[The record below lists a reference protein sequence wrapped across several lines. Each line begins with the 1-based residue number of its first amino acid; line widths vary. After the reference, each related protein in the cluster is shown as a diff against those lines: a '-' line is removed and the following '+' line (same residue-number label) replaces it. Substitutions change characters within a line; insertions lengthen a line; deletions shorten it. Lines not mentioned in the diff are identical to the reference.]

1 MARPNPE
8 RRHKKTP
15 VTKIVIIGI
24 IVVAVIVAL
33 YYGIFYGLYDYYE
46 EQEEPA
52 VIEEPVSE
60 KESSNIENGKAIH
73 FYGSNL
79 NRQFV

>member
-8 RRHKKTP
+8 RKHKKTP

-52 VIEEPVSE
+52 VIEEPVGENSSLN
-60 KESSNIENGKAIH
+60 KEYGKTI
-73 FYGSNL
+73 FFMG
-79 NRQFV
+79 